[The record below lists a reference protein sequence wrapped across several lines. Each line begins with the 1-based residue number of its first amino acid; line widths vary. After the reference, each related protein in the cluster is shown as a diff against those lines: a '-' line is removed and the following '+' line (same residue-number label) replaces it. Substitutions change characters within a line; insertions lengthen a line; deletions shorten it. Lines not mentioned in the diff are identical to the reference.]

1 VCLAAPDAAASLS
14 RGPQRLRLRIEFTR
28 GGIMAMQCG
37 FRIAR
42 VGAALLILS
51 SAAIAPADDSREA
64 VQQRAKALFGVL
76 PAEAPS
82 EANPITDAKIELGRQ
97 LYFDPRISING
108 KISCNSCHLLD
119 KFGVDNEATSPGH
132 EGKRGARNSP
142 TVYNAAF
149 HFAQFW
155 DGRAADVEEQAQG
168 PVLNPVEMGM
178 PDAAF
183 VLKVLHSIPGYQPL
197 FANAFPGEQDPI
209 SYDNFG
215 RAIGA
220 FERRLTTPSP
230 FDAFL
235 GGNLDALSAEQVAG
249 LAKFIE
255 TGCPTCHMGPTVG
268 GLMFQKLGAV
278 NPYETADTG
287 RQEVTKKESDK
298 YLFKVPSLRNSAE
311 TGPWFHDGSVPTLD
325 EAIRLM
331 AWHQLGKKLEPADV
345 ASIAAFLGSLTG
357 KPDAAYIAK
366 PTPLPSG
373 PTTPKPDQG

>member
-1 VCLAAPDAAASLS
+1 MTKFFSIPIAAAVL
-14 RGPQRLRLRIEFTR
+14 
-28 GGIMAMQCG
+28 
-37 FRIAR
+37 
-42 VGAALLILS
+42 VLS
-51 SAAIAPADDSREA
+51 SWAPVAHAESRE
-64 VQQRAKALFGVL
+64 VLQQRANAIFGVL
-76 PAEAPS
+76 PSEAPS

-97 LYFDPRISING
+97 LYFDKRISINE
-108 KISCNSCHLLD
+108 KLSCNTCHQLD
-119 KFGVDNEATSPGH
+119 AFGVDNEATSPGH

-155 DGRAADVEEQAQG
+155 DGRAADVEEQAKG

-178 PDAAF
+178 PDAEY
-183 VLKVLHSIPGYQPL
+183 VLKVLNSIPGYQTL
-197 FANAFPGEQDPI
+197 FAKAFPGEKDPI

-235 GGNLDALSAEQVAG
+235 GGQLDALSAEQVAG
-249 LAKFIE
+249 LAMFMDV
-255 TGCPTCHMGPTVG
+255 GCPTCHMGPTVG

-298 YLFKVPSLRNSAE
+298 HFFKVPSLRNSAE
-311 TGPWFHDGSVPTLD
+311 TGPWFHDGSVTSLD

-345 ASIAAFLGSLTG
+345 ASIAAFLKSLTG
-357 KPDAAYIAK
+357 KPDATYIAE

-373 PTTPKPDQG
+373 PTTPKPDPS